1 MEIKGQQAITG
12 SPTVVQ
18 PAQSTSTTT
27 LQFTDIINQIT
38 PLLLMVLMFSVVRNL
53 FSSTGFIPVQQTFG
67 NPLGNPFGNPFTR

>member
-1 MEIKGQQAITG
+1 MEIKAQQAITG

-18 PAQSTSTTT
+18 PAQSITT

-53 FSSTGFIPVQQTFG
+53 FSTTGFIPVQETLG
-67 NPLGNPFGNPFTR
+67 NPLGNPFGNPFTK